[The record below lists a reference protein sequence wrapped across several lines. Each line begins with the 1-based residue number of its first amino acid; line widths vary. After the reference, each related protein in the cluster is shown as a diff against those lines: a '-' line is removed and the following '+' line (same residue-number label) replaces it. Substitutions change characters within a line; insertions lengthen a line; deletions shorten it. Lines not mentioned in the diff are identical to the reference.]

1 MEVDSKNGEYRF
13 IAISSIPK
21 NKLAF
26 EWYIVGENG
35 SAYTS
40 EIEVSTY
47 STNNIPKDKRKIVVS
62 GIQKNERIRV
72 DFKVN
77 TKGRVK
83 MKGVI
88 YEVKG

>member
-1 MEVDSKNGEYRF
+1 MELNSKNGEYRF
-13 IAISSIPK
+13 IALSSIPK
-21 NKLAF
+21 KKLAF
-26 EWYIVGENG
+26 EWQIVGENG
-35 SAYTS
+35 SSYKTDIDASTS
-40 EIEVSTY
+40 STHQ
-47 STNNIPKDKRKIVVS
+47 ILKDKRKIVVS
-62 GIQKNERIRV
+62 DIQKNERIQV